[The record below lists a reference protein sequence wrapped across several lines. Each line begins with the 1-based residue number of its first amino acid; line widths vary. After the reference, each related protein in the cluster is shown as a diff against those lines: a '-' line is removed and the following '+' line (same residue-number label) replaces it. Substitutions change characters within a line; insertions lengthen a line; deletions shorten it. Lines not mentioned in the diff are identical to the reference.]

1 MANCP
6 ICQSGAKAEPL
17 CKVNLGFA
25 ADYDLVECPGCG
37 VRRLDPLPGV
47 EELSQFY
54 ASKDYGQDWYK
65 QQGLGMAFAKSL
77 LRYKAAGRFLDV
89 GCGQGFFLDGIRKHS
104 GWQVQGT
111 EFTPAL
117 ADFAAR
123 ELGLD
128 VRHGELSDVS
138 FPGAHFD
145 YIHISNVLEHVREPV
160 GLLRECRR
168 IIKPDGVLHLRVPNG
183 SVDSLNLI
191 KYFRS
196 ERRPALSPS
205 GHLFFFPRRTLLR
218 MFEESGF
225 EVASSRT
232 YGIRRGLR
240 SLGLYPQKRNWKK
253 SYLAG
258 EPPRGRQN
266 GGPVLTARK
275 NRPDVYYRYRFLQFR
290 LKMLPGMRGFGL
302 DYLLLLRP
310 KVSD

>member
-6 ICQSGAKAEPL
+6 ICQNGVKARPL

-25 ADYDLVECPGCG
+25 ADYDLVECAACG
-37 VRRLDPLPGV
+37 VRRLDPLPCV
-47 EELSQFY
+47 EELSRFY
-54 ASKDYGQDWYK
+54 ASKDYGRDWYK
-65 QQGLGMAFAKSL
+65 QQGLGMAFAKSA
-77 LRYKAAGRFLDV
+77 LRHKAGGRFLDV
-89 GCGQGFFLDGIRKHS
+89 GCGQGFFLDGIRRHTD
-104 GWQVQGT
+104 WEVHGT

-117 ADFAAR
+117 ASFAAR

-128 VRHGELSDVS
+128 VRHGELADVN
-138 FPGAHFD
+138 FPDSHFD
-145 YIHISNVLEHVREPV
+145 YIHISNVLEHVRHPV
-160 GLLRECRR
+160 GLLKECRR
-168 IIKPDGVLHLRVPNG
+168 IIKPDGILHLRVPNG

-196 ERRPALSPS
+196 EGRPALSPS
-205 GHLFFFPRRTLLR
+205 GHLYFFPRRTLLR

-225 EVASSRT
+225 EVARSRT

-240 SLGLYPQKRNWKK
+240 SLGLYPQKRDWKK
-253 SYLAG
+253 SYLANG
-258 EPPRGRQN
+258 TATARQN
-266 GGPVLTARK
+266 GEPALAPRK

-310 KVSD
+310 KTTD